1 MTGGFAV
8 LPYPAQYRQSGVM
21 TFLINQN
28 GPLLQKDLGTNTDQV
43 AAAMTKFNPD
53 KSWTVVE

>member
-1 MTGGFAV
+1 
-8 LPYPAQYRQSGVM
+8 VM

-28 GPLLQKDLGTNTDQV
+28 GPLLQKDLGNSTDQV
-43 AAAMTKFNPD
+43 ASAMTEFNPD